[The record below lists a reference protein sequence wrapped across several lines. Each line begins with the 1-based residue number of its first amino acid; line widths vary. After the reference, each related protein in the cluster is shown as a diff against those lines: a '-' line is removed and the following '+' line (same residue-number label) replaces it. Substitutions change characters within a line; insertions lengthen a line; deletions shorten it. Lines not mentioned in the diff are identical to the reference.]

1 MISHEDVVV
10 TVSHTGYIKRTPV
23 SEYRAQG
30 RGGRGTRT
38 METRDEDF
46 VEQIFVANNH
56 AHVLFFSD
64 RGTSYLKKVYEIPEA
79 SRASRGRAIVNFVG
93 MEPGDRIASIVPIR
107 EFREG
112 DDLITCSVQGKVK
125 RTQLDAYSN
134 IRSTGIIGVA
144 LAPGDELLCARVCRE
159 DQDVLIGTAQGMSI
173 RFPVTDARRMGRDS
187 RGVRGID
194 LREGDRAIG
203 MTVIES
209 DSQQVLTVSANGYG
223 KRTPVTEWRG
233 QGRGGIGIIAME
245 TSERNGEV
253 VNLSLVTPEDQ
264 IMAITD
270 GGQLIR
276 TSVGEVREV
285 GRNTQGVRVIR
296 LNEGERVVDV
306 APVVEREDEGSSA
319 APPSAD

>member
-1 MISHEDVVV
+1 
-10 TVSHTGYIKRTPV
+10 
-23 SEYRAQG
+23 
-30 RGGRGTRT
+30 
-38 METRDEDF
+38 
-46 VEQIFVANNH
+46 
-56 AHVLFFSD
+56 
-64 RGTSYLKKVYEIPEA
+64 
-79 SRASRGRAIVNFVG
+79 
-93 MEPGDRIASIVPIR
+93 
-107 EFREG
+107 
-112 DDLITCSVQGKVK
+112 
-125 RTQLDAYSN
+125 
-134 IRSTGIIGVA
+134 
-144 LAPGDELLCARVCRE
+144 
-159 DQDVLIGTAQGMSI
+159 
-173 RFPVTDARRMGRDS
+173 
-187 RGVRGID
+187 
-194 LREGDRAIG
+194 
-203 MTVIES
+203 
-209 DSQQVLTVSANGYG
+209 
-223 KRTPVTEWRG
+223 VTEWRG